1 MACGGWCLTVMPQE
15 NAFHN
20 LLFLLEKRRKRG
32 TGTQTKQTRTE
43 EEIERGGSA
52 NEWHQASA
60 VGEVCAVQSP
70 DRAVGRVTGR
80 YRSKKWSADVVGCVF
95 NARAD
100 TGRHTS
106 TQQNTRSAQR
116 CTQPSCRKPF
126 LCVYT
131 YSWFIKLLIYSTNV
145 FWVQVNWFWKLTDW
159 IWTFFHCGTS
169 YWICSWSSYN
179 WLNTQINIQV
189 KTFLQSLMSTGVT
202 LINVQTLIFFLNFL
216 GNLNS
221 LSPPVSLPP

>member
-1 MACGGWCLTVMPQE
+1 MQTSDTRRALRVRS
-15 NAFHN
+15 N
-20 LLFLLEKRRKRG
+20 LL
-32 TGTQTKQTRTE
+32 
-43 EEIERGGSA
+43 
-52 NEWHQASA
+52 
-60 VGEVCAVQSP
+60 
-70 DRAVGRVTGR
+70 TGR
-80 YRSKKWSADVVGCVF
+80 WGGLLGDTGAKKWSADVVGVF

-145 FWVQVNWFWKLTDW
+145 FGVQVNWFWKPTDW
-159 IWTFFHCGTS
+159 MWTFFHCATS
-169 YWICSWSSYN
+169 CWICSRGSYIR
-179 WLNTQINIQV
+179 LNTQINIQV

-202 LINVQTLIFFLNFL
+202 LINVQTLIFFLNFFGKL
-216 GNLNS
+216 KIRWVHQLFCFFAS
-221 LSPPVSLPP
+221 LISPNKVSCEANGLQLAQVNDREPQICLHKC